1 MSPKKPSEP
10 YEVGYGKPP
19 KTGQFKPGQSG
30 NPKGRPKKS
39 KNSAVLLNLELDQR
53 IVIQE
58 NGKKRTIT
66 KREAILKQLVNG
78 AMSGN
83 IHKIT
88 LITKLVDQTTEPE
101 PFVPNEQDEAELRQV
116 LEEFIA
122 SNGKIYGTQ

>member
-1 MSPKKPSEP
+1 MPRKKPSEP

-39 KNSAVLLNLELDQR
+39 KNSATLLNLELDQR

-101 PFVPNEQDEAELRQV
+101 PFVPNEQDEAELRRA
-116 LEEFIA
+116 LEEFNA
-122 SNGKIYGTQ
+122 SKGKTDGTQ